1 MQKTPSSEHNDDK
14 AEHVGQGI
22 NFRWRDVN
30 QGLVHPDRKSKR
42 DKKKRLHPSP
52 VWCIHEFNCC
62 YLQEHGPGITKEH
75 RQLTSSYTTKEE
87 ASFFSTVNC
96 LLSSGGAVSHVRHL
110 VSPCV
115 YQAMRSLSSS
125 FQRAF
130 PSTGEC
136 QRAQL
141 WDSLVQVITAA
152 PILRPH
158 GYITPRGQRF

>member
-1 MQKTPSSEHNDDK
+1 MQKTLSSEHNDDK
-14 AEHVGQGI
+14 AEHVGQDI

-87 ASFFSTVNC
+87 ASFFSTLTVTVLRRGC
-96 LLSSGGAVSHVRHL
+96 LTCP
-110 VSPCV
+110 SPREPLCV
-115 YQAMRSLSSS
+115 PSYEKPIQLFPKSLSLHRRMS
-125 FQRAF
+125 
-130 PSTGEC
+130 EC
-136 QRAQL
+136 P
-141 WDSLVQVITAA
+141 VM
-152 PILRPH
+152 
-158 GYITPRGQRF
+158 G